1 MAVNR
6 LKPPR
11 NLRIDF
17 SPSPRQFEL
26 WKLLQPNSCP
36 HCGGEIEQMLVGY
49 DTQGNPQHRPQCVR
63 CKSKNLPQLILGGGA
78 AGGGKCGLL
87 DSHVCTPFGFRKVRD
102 LKVGDIITSA
112 TTGKQQ
118 RIIWLHPI
126 GEFDFYR
133 IHFIDGTA
141 FDCSSEHLWQ
151 VHQSRKRTKRLNADG
166 VRINERIWSTQMIF
180 DWMER
185 KKSGLYKGCN
195 LIIPLCEPV
204 QFTMTNMF
212 GHPKPLNPYILGALI
227 GDGCITDTVTSSNY
241 VSITTMDEEIVQR
254 FCQFGYDMSHIQQ
267 KPNNRAKSYLIYAS
281 ELVMALQQI
290 GLAGCD
296 SSSKFIPQQY
306 KYGTIEERKSLMQ
319 GLMDTD
325 GYVDERGHMSYSTVS
340 RRLAE
345 DVAFIVRSLGGIAT
359 IKQNPAG
366 YKNSD
371 GEFVRCKDTY
381 DVYIRT
387 KLDPELVGISRKK
400 ERCRYEFNGGASILG
415 KRITDIEYIGKR
427 EGRCITVNDPSGLYV
442 ADDFTVTHNSY
453 IGSVWLVSSC
463 IRFDNIRAVVARKT
477 LKSLKE
483 STWNTIKTILK
494 DWGLKEDTNY
504 KINNLEGTL
513 TFWNDSVIIMK
524 EMADIPSDP
533 NFERFGS
540 SEYTI
545 AMVDEVSE
553 ISEKAVE
560 VLFSRLRWKTHE
572 TFKTPRMLLTTNP
585 TINWV
590 RSRFVQDDNGDKV
603 ICREGEAYIP
613 FSVFDNPNIAFRQVY
628 EAALNKIRDQATK
641 ERLLYGNWD
650 FVEAN
655 DMAIYN
661 RFDGAKHLITGL
673 KEKVYDPTRPII
685 TVWDFNVAPQMSV
698 LTAQVDY
705 DNKKVYIIEEILG
718 RPEDK
723 ENNTPTL
730 AKKVRMKLYR
740 DKQIGG
746 VDVTGDPAG
755 LQRSTTNEDGVN
767 NYTIIA
773 DIFGKG
779 ILRPKVKLLRKQ
791 PPQATRC
798 EFVNE
803 VFDGYNGWEL
813 LIDIKCRKLTQDL
826 VYQLRNEDGTKSKQ
840 KTTDP
845 KTGVKYERYGH
856 LSDCLDYLLCY
867 YLRDSWNKFKNGND
881 GGDSRVISTPAQYE
895 GFNY

>member
-1 MAVNR
+1 MAVNK
-6 LKPPR
+6 LKAPR
-11 NLRIDF
+11 NIRIDF

-26 WKLLQPNSCP
+26 WKLLQPNYCP
-36 HCGGEIEQMLVGY
+36 HCGAEIEQVLIGF
-49 DTQGNPQHRPQCVR
+49 DSQRNPQYKPQCKK
-63 CKSKNLPQLILGGGA
+63 CHTQNLPQLVLGGGA

-87 DSHVCTPFGFRKVRD
+87 DSMVCTPFGFRKIRD
-102 LKVGDIITSA
+102 IKVGDIITSA
-112 TTGKQQ
+112 TTGGQQ
-118 RIIWLHPI
+118 RVIYLHPI

-133 IHFIDGTA
+133 IHFIDGTH

-151 VHQSRKRTKRLNADG
+151 LHQSRKRTKRLDAYGD
-166 VRINERIWSTQMIF
+166 RDDKRIWTAEMIYN
-180 DWMER
+180 WMQR
-185 KKSGLYKGCN
+185 KKSGMYKGCN
-195 LIIPLCEPV
+195 LIIPLCAPV
-204 QFTMTNMF
+204 QFTSGSRYKHN
-212 GHPKPLNPYILGALI
+212 KPIDPYILGALI
-227 GDGCITDTVTSSNY
+227 GDGCVTNTVTEANT
-241 VSITTMDEEIVQR
+241 VQFTTMDEEIVQ
-254 FCQFGYDMSHIQQ
+254 QFSSCGYDMSHWQM
-267 KPNNRAKSYLIYAS
+267 KPNNVAKSYVIRDSVLVTS
-281 ELVMALQQI
+281 LRELGI
-290 GLAGCD
+290 AGCD
-296 SSSKFIPQQY
+296 SSTKFIPEQY
-306 KYGTIEERKSLMQ
+306 KYATIDERKRLMQ

-325 GYVDERGHMSYSTVS
+325 GYVDNRGHMSYTTTSKQ
-340 RRLAE
+340 LAE

-359 IKQNPAG
+359 VKQNKAG
-366 YKNSD
+366 YKRN
-371 GEFVRCKDTY
+371 GEYIRCKDAF

-387 KLDPELVGISRKK
+387 TMSPELVGLTRKK
-400 ERCRYEFNGGASILG
+400 NRCRYDYNGGASELG
-415 KRITDIEYIGKR
+415 KRITDIEYIGKK
-427 EGRCITVNDPSGLYV
+427 EGRCISVDDTSGLYV
-442 ADDFTVTHNSY
+442 ADNFTVTHNSY

-463 IRFDNIRAVVARKT
+463 MRFENIRAVVARKT

-494 DWGLKEDTNY
+494 DWGLKEDVNY

-560 VLFSRLRWKTHE
+560 VLFSRLRWRTHE

-590 RSRFVQDDNGDKV
+590 RSRFVQDENGDKV
-603 ICREGEAYIP
+603 VCREGEAYVP

-661 RFDGAKHLITGL
+661 RFDGAKHLITNL
-673 KEKVYDPTRPII
+673 KEKVYDPTKPLI

-698 LTAQVDY
+698 LSAQIDY
-705 DNKKVYIIEEILG
+705 DNKKVYILEEILG
-718 RPEDK
+718 KPEDK
-723 ENNTPTL
+723 ENNTPAL
-730 AKKVRMKLYR
+730 ARKVRLKLYR
-740 DKQIGG
+740 DKHIGG
-746 VDVTGDPAG
+746 VDVTGDPSG
-755 LQRSTTNEDGVN
+755 LQRSTTNEDGIN
-767 NYTIIA
+767 NYTIIV
-773 DIFGKG
+773 DTFGKG

-791 PPQATRC
+791 PPQVTRC

-803 VFDGYNGWEL
+803 VFDGYNGWEI

-826 VYQLRNEDGTKSKQ
+826 IYQLRNEDGTKSKQ

-867 YLRDSWNKFKNGND
+867 YLRDSWYKYKS
-881 GGDSRVISTPAQYE
+881 GGDGNGYVVSTSVISE